1 MGEQLVTEL
10 ERIID
15 ELATSTKPQRTQ
27 FTKISEEVAKAFG
40 VKADEVAV
48 LGLDDEAKVLSFLI
62 PEKLKSV
69 GTIPLTST
77 SSLAARTARENRPEI
92 INRFNT
98 SRHAIVFE
106 GVPLEGRQGEQIQ
119 KIMSA
124 PIVDEAK
131 VIGVV
136 QISRKGLTSTGSG
149 PEFSQKDLQ
158 QLIALSNVL
167 GRFVKAC
174 KVS

>member
-1 MGEQLVTEL
+1 MGEQLVPVL
-10 ERIID
+10 EKMID
-15 ELATSTKPQRTQ
+15 ELATTTKPQRTQ
-27 FTKISEEVAKAFG
+27 LTKISEELAKAFG
-40 VKADEVAV
+40 VKPDEVAI
-48 LGLDDEAKVLSFLI
+48 LGLDDAAKVLKFLI

-69 GTIPLTST
+69 GTIPLSST
-77 SSLAARTARENRPEI
+77 SALAARTARENRPEI

-106 GVPLEGRQGEQIQ
+106 GVPFEGRQGEQIQ

-124 PIVDEAK
+124 PIVDDAK

-136 QISRKGLTSTGSG
+136 QISRKGPTATGSG
-149 PEFSQKDLQ
+149 PEFSQKDLRE
-158 QLIALSNVL
+158 LIALSDVL
-167 GRFVKAC
+167 RRFVKVC